1 MEDRLFEL
9 ILAII
14 PVLGIIVTRY
24 IIPLIKANI
33 DTEKLS
39 QYEEW
44 AVLAVRAAEM
54 LFSGQGLGEQKKTYV
69 IEFLTKQ
76 FNEKKVVITEQQ
88 LEILIES
95 AVKQLNLDKA
105 LVEEPK

>member
-1 MEDRLFEL
+1 MDDRLFEL
-9 ILAII
+9 LLAVI

-33 DTEKLS
+33 NTERLAE
-39 QYEEW
+39 YEEY
-44 AVLAVRAAEM
+44 AVLAVKAAEM
-54 LFSGQGLGEQKKTYV
+54 IFSGQGLGEQKKAYV
-69 IEFLTKQ
+69 IEFLTNQ
-76 FNEKKVVITEQQ
+76 FNQKKEVITEAQM
-88 LEILIES
+88 EVLIEA